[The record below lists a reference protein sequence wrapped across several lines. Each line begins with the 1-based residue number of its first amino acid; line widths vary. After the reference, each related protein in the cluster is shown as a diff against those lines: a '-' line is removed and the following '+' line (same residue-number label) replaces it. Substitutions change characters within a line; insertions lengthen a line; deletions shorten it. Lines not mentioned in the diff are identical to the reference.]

1 MKYSKTQFICCAI
14 LCIIFIGIFFHWFA
28 NQSYLEPFFNSYEA
42 SWQAY
47 KNESI
52 STNIQSYVNDSQD
65 TRGELSKLHTKLL
78 TYKVNSELGT
88 HSIDIQSKP
97 DDKYNVSL
105 SCDGIMVTYPTGP
118 TGELGPIGQA
128 GPIGPTGP
136 TGQIGPTGPIGPS
149 GYATNSNY

>member
-1 MKYSKTQFICCAI
+1 MYIMKYSKTQFICCAI
-14 LCIIFIGIFFHWFA
+14 LCIIFIGIFFHWFT
-28 NQSYLEPFFNSYEA
+28 NQSYLEPLSY
-42 SWQAY
+42 SAY
-47 KNESI
+47 QNELKSSAI
-52 STNIQSYVNDSQD
+52 VSSKAETQD

-128 GPIGPTGP
+128 GPIGPTG
-136 TGQIGPTGPIGPS
+136 QIGPTGPIGPIGPS